1 MSHLDGPDRHLLY
14 LKSAHYFGHKHPLL
28 ASAAKTT
35 LRFRRYGIL
44 SSLYAIILIAASPP
58 QLQ

>member
-14 LKSAHYFGHKHPLL
+14 LKSAHYFDHKHPLS
-28 ASAAKTT
+28 ASAVKTT
-35 LRFRRYGIL
+35 LRFRRYGTP
-44 SSLYAIILIAASPP
+44 SSSSAIILIAASPP